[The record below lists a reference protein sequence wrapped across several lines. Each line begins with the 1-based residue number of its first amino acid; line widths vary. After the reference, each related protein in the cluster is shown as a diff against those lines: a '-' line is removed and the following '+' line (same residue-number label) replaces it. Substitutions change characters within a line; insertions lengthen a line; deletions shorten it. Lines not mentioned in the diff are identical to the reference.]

1 MTDQEQYQRA
11 YEYAAKKHAGQ
22 YRIGGKPYMTH
33 PEAVAAALRAQ
44 GYDVDYQITG
54 LFHDL
59 LEDTDASE
67 TEIEA
72 LGGREVLEAVR
83 LLTKRPGYVMAD
95 YIAGIKKNPMARAVK
110 AADRLHNLKSA
121 SVCSEKFKRK
131 YIKEST
137 EWYLDFS
144 PEIGAA
150 VRELEETLK
159 KTPKD

>member
-1 MTDQEQYQRA
+1 MTDQERYQRA

-67 TEIEA
+67 TEIKA

-110 AADRLHNLKSA
+110 AADRLHNLRSA
-121 SVCSEKFKRK
+121 SACSEKFKRN